1 MRNSNASVK
10 SLRVT
15 SNCWSDFILTTF
27 FLNCF
32 SQVFKLSWRTK
43 NGYSVDFLERLNQCA
58 NPSPSVAHCFN
69 LREFLIVHVMAEI
82 NNFTCRGKLWKFL
95 LFLSVVCIFLLLKFD
110 GQKRKPVRGPEI
122 KNVLYSS
129 EG

>member
-1 MRNSNASVK
+1 
-10 SLRVT
+10 
-15 SNCWSDFILTTF
+15 
-27 FLNCF
+27 
-32 SQVFKLSWRTK
+32 
-43 NGYSVDFLERLNQCA
+43 
-58 NPSPSVAHCFN
+58 
-69 LREFLIVHVMAEI
+69 MAEI

-95 LFLSVVCIFLLLKFD
+95 LFLSAVCIFLLLKFD